1 MSEVVAA
8 LMPTTARAVGRPVCW
23 WWLAMCRAWRRLSE
37 TPVTTTISPGNRKV
51 FAAVAAVVAASR
63 SKPNSKL
70 DSRQH
75 KKFRATND
83 ERRRTRTRA
92 ADGGSMTHFYYF

>member
-37 TPVTTTISPGNRKV
+37 TPVTTTISREIERFSPLLQPSSQPPGQNRIQNLILVNTKSFV
-51 FAAVAAVVAASR
+51 R
-63 SKPNSKL
+63 
-70 DSRQH
+70 RM
-75 KKFRATND
+75 TND
-83 ERRRTRTRA
+83 EGLELEPRTE
-92 ADGGSMTHFYYF
+92 DP